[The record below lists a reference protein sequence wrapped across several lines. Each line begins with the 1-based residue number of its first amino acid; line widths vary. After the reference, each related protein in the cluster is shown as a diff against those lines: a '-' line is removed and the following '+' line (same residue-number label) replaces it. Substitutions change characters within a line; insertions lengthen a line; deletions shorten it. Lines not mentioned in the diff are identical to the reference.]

1 MKELLRTPAEKRDD
15 AWRRSFYAAIPEAGL
30 IGFNPQVN
38 TGPDTFPYF
47 HLAVPDN
54 GSPAPLTLSRV
65 LDYALENGTG
75 AVIFGDPTRSRPPEW
90 VFTYGDL
97 LSYKLYGSFEGDVN
111 NSLVDPQPR
120 QPGKVLV
127 AVPSEA
133 LLPVAA
139 RRVIGNYM
147 REKYRHPSPKVA
159 LVVDPSHNPAHALMF
174 NLTLAQY
181 NGDAKKLQAAVHYLG
196 WFLPRT
202 YAMTHLPEGWPEDNF
217 LPLI

>member
-1 MKELLRTPAEKRDD
+1 MNELFETPAEGRDD
-15 AWRRSFYAAIPEAGL
+15 AWRTAFYAAIPDAGL
-30 IGFNPQVN
+30 VGLNPQVS

-47 HLAVPDN
+47 HLAVPDS
-54 GSPAPLTLSRV
+54 GSPATLSISRI
-65 LDYALENGTG
+65 LNYALENGTG
-75 AVIFGDPTRSRPPEW
+75 AVIFADAKRSQPPEW

-120 QPGKVLV
+120 QAGKLLV

-133 LLPVAA
+133 LLPAAA
-139 RRVIGNYM
+139 RRAIGAYM
-147 REKYRHPSPKVA
+147 REKYRHPAPKVA
-159 LVVDPSHNPAHALMF
+159 LVVDPSRQPAHALMF

-181 NGDAKKLQAAVHYLG
+181 HGDAKKLQAAVHYLG

-202 YAMTHLPEGWPEDNF
+202 YAMTHLPEGWSEDNF
-217 LPLI
+217 LPLT